1 LEKFHKGAVGERHQG
16 RSYEFP
22 VIAVMGDELPDLPV
36 MREVAL
42 PGTGEQELGAG
53 LRVLLE
59 QDDPTARTGR
69 MDRTEETGRPGTD
82 HDTISFHLDHTYRSM
97 TGHC

>member
-1 LEKFHKGAVGERHQG
+1 
-16 RSYEFP
+16 
-22 VIAVMGDELPDLPV
+22 MGDELPDLPV

-82 HDTISFHLDHTYRSM
+82 HDTISFRMDRTEETGRPGTDHDTISFHLDHTYRSM